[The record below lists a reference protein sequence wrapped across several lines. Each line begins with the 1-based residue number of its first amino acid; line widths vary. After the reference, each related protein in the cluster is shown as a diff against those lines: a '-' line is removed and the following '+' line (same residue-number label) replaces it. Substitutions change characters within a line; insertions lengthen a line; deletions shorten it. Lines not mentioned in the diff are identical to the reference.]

1 MHFVRSMNIFIAG
14 LCLLLTLGSVSAI
27 HPEDWLPEERPEE
40 IDTVTSLTTKRGH
53 FKLSYTAAEDG
64 VPLNT
69 LHNWTLKIL
78 NKDGI
83 PVNDAI
89 IVLYGDMPEHRHGMV
104 TKPRVRKGRRP
115 GEYTVQGMKFHMPG
129 WWIMVFD
136 ISPGNQRDG
145 GMFNFIVG
153 EDVVSG
159 CCCTDEPT
167 CRCDH
172 SSDAEWGLWLKRL
185 AYYSSLFFLHP

>member
-1 MHFVRSMNIFIAG
+1 MSLNRLKNLWAAG
-14 LCLLLTLGSVSAI
+14 LCLWFTLGVALAI

-40 IDTVTSLTTKRGH
+40 IDTVTSLTTKRGY
-53 FKLSYTAAEDG
+53 FTLSYTATAEG
-64 VPLNT
+64 VPLNE

-83 PVNDAI
+83 PVNDAVV
-89 IVLYGDMPEHRHGMV
+89 VLYGDMPEHRHGMV
-104 TKPRVRKGRRP
+104 TKPRVRKARLP
-115 GEYTVQGMKFHMPG
+115 GVYTVQGMKFHMPG

-136 ISPGNQRDG
+136 VSVGNLRDG

-153 EDVVSG
+153 EDVASG
-159 CCCTDEPT
+159 CCCTDEPV

-172 SSDAEWGLWLKRL
+172 SAKEE
-185 AYYSSLFFLHP
+185 